1 MEGETDLKQSALG
14 FLNRPRQ
21 GKACVDEQMI
31 PFTGQCPIQQFVPG
45 KPNPTGLKAFV
56 LASPGGSVLDFEVYK
71 GWNTFTDQKLVIGG
85 NAVFQMAKS
94 IPRGRHLYS
103 DRYLTSVKVLDMLK
117 ANRLL
122 ETRTIMKNR
131 SPALSKTNM
140 SDDTKLQ
147 KQGRV
152 TSKLVVRKPSKVSM
166 TSGRTIR
173 QF

>member
-1 MEGETDLKQSALG
+1 MQKGC
-14 FLNRPRQ
+14 LNLPRQ

-31 PFTGQCPIQQFVPG
+31 PFTGQCPVQQFVPG

-56 LASPGGSVLDFEVYK
+56 LASPGGIVLDFEVYK
-71 GWNTFTDQKLVIGG
+71 GWNTLTDQRLGIRG
-85 NAVFQMAKS
+85 NAVVWMAKS
-94 IPRGRHLYS
+94 LPRGTHLYS
-103 DRYLTSVKVLDMLK
+103 DRYFTSVKVLDMLK
-117 ANRLL
+117 ANGLL

-131 SPALSKTNM
+131 SPALGKLNM
-140 SDDTKLQ
+140 SDDNKLQ

-152 TSKLVVRKPSKVSM
+152 TSKLVVRKPSEVSM